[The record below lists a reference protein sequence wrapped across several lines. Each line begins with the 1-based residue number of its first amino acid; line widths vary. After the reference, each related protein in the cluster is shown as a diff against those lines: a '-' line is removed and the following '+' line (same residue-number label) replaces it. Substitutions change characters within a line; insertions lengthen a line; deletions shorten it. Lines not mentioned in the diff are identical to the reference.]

1 MIKQIWNTILFYPF
15 LNILFAFY
23 LLYGENLGLAVITI
37 AILSRLL
44 LIPLTKKQMEDSEK
58 VKNIQPKLKKL
69 QKKYANNQEKLAQ
82 EQMKLYKK
90 EGYNPLGCFGNTVIQ
105 LALLLVIVN
114 TIRVITADDFIK
126 NLEGIYPF
134 IKNWASG
141 ISEVKNT
148 FLGIPLDQD
157 FRSIIEQCDCIPYG
171 GPYEYQKWNLLFT
184 EVQLPNMKEIL
195 NTILIYVMGP
205 FKVPQSAPYMV
216 IALLVGV
223 VQYFSTRFLSFV
235 QGKGSSEDK
244 DDKSGKKDK
253 KKEAELSPE
262 EIQEQTMKN
271 MAIMMPILSI
281 FITLKTPAVLGVYW
295 ATQSLMTFVQYYFIK
310 REKTV
315 EFFTEKVFNFK
326 NK

>member
-1 MIKQIWNTILFYPF
+1 MIKNIWNFVLFYPF

-37 AILSRLL
+37 AVLSRLL
-44 LIPLTKKQMEDSEK
+44 LIPLTKKQLEDSAK
-58 VKNIQPKLKKL
+58 VKSIQPKLKKL

-105 LALLLVIVN
+105 LLLLLVIVN

-141 ISEVKNT
+141 LNEVKNT

-157 FRSIIEQCDCIPYG
+157 FKNIVEQCNCIPYS
-171 GPYEYQKWNLLFT
+171 GPYEYQKWNLIAT

-195 NTILIYVMGP
+195 HSILVYVIGP
-205 FKVPQSAPYMV
+205 FKVPKSAPYMA
-216 IALLVGV
+216 IALLVGI
-223 VQYFSTRFLSFV
+223 VQYFSTRFLSFI
-235 QGKGSSEDK
+235 QGRDSSKNSQDEK
-244 DDKSGKKDK
+244 KNNDKSD
-253 KKEAELSPE
+253 ELSPE

-295 ATQSLMTFVQYYFIK
+295 VTQSLMTFVQYFFIK
-310 REKTV
+310 REKTI
-315 EFFTEKVFNFK
+315 EFFTEKVFKFK
-326 NK
+326 NN